1 MQLQE
6 IIKYKPRS
14 GKPYRVESV
23 TVALRSARLAKHVAE
38 AYPTLVGTNILM
50 YNMGHLMM
58 VNKKKLEA
66 LMETMNNVK
75 ADFRRYKE
83 RFQKS

>member
-1 MQLQE
+1 MLLQE
-6 IIKYKPRS
+6 IIKYKPRR

-23 TVALRSARLAKHVAE
+23 TVALRSARLAKHVAGS
-38 AYPTLVGTNILM
+38 YTTQIGINLLM
-50 YNMGHLMM
+50 YSIGCLFMTD
-58 VNKKKLEA
+58 KKKLEA
-66 LMETMNNVK
+66 LMKIMNNVN